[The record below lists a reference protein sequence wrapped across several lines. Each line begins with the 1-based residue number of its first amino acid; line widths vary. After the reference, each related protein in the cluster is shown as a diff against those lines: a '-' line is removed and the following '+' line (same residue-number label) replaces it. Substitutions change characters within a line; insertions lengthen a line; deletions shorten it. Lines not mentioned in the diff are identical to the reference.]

1 MLKKFLKHFCIVLLS
16 IIVVLSVVTV
26 SVQLIYYR
34 EKDNISVQT
43 LGFIDEDD
51 PVFLTSHRGVTAVAP
66 ENTLPGYKQAVED
79 GYYSAECD
87 IRLTKD
93 NVWVLSHDDTT
104 FLHFW
109 GIKNISEYEYDKLAK
124 KTYKNGVNFYKYEN
138 LRIPTLDEY
147 LDTFVGS
154 DTRPQIEIK
163 SESTEHLGEV
173 LLALKERELDKDA
186 IIISFNYELLDEIR
200 KSDKNIELWYLS
212 KVIDD
217 DIISDCK
224 LLGENSKL
232 AVKLSD
238 ISDEDITGAINSGVK
253 LAAWTVNREDDL
265 KRAYNLGIRYITTDV
280 FCN

>member
-1 MLKKFLKHFCIVLLS
+1 MVKKVLKHVFIVLIS
-16 IIVVLSVVTV
+16 ILLVLSAVTLC
-26 SVQLIYYR
+26 VQLIYYR
-34 EKDNISVQT
+34 EKENISVQT
-43 LGFIDEDD
+43 LDFIDKND
-51 PVFLTSHRGVTAVAP
+51 PVYLTSHRGVTAVAP
-66 ENTLPGYKQAVED
+66 ENTLPGYIKAVED

-109 GIKNISEYEYDKLAK
+109 GIKNISQIEYEKLSK

-147 LDTFVGS
+147 LDTFIGS
-154 DTRPQIEIK
+154 TTRPQIEIK
-163 SESTEHLGEV
+163 SECTEYLNEV
-173 LLALKERELDKDA
+173 LLALRERGLDKSA

-200 KSDKNIELWYLS
+200 KSDKDIELWYLS
-212 KVIDD
+212 EVIDD
-217 DIISDCK
+217 NVISDYK

-232 AVKLSD
+232 AVKLSEISDDD
-238 ISDEDITGAINSGVK
+238 ISSAVKSGVN
-253 LAAWTVNREDDL
+253 LAAWTVNKVEDL
-265 KRAYNLGIRYITTDV
+265 ERAYTLGIRYITTDV

>member
-1 MLKKFLKHFCIVLLS
+1 MLKQFLKHLFLVLLS
-16 IIVVLSVVTV
+16 ILVLLSAVTL

-43 LGFIDEDD
+43 LGFIDEND

-66 ENTLPGYKQAVED
+66 ENTLPGYKKAVED
-79 GYYSAECD
+79 EYYSAECD

-93 NVWVLSHDDTT
+93 KVWVLSHDDTT

-109 GIKNISEYEYDKLAK
+109 GIKNISEYQYDKLAK
-124 KTYKNGVNFYKYEN
+124 ITYKNGVNFYKYEK

-147 LDTFVGS
+147 LDIFVGT

-163 SESTEHLGEV
+163 SESTECLGEV
-173 LLALKERELDKDA
+173 LLALKKRKLDKKA

-200 KSDKNIELWYLS
+200 KADKNIELWYLS
-212 KVIDD
+212 KTIDD
-217 DIISDCK
+217 NVISNYK
-224 LLGENSKL
+224 LLGGDSKL
-232 AVKLSD
+232 AVKLSE
-238 ISDEDITGAINSGVK
+238 ISDENITAAINSGVN
-253 LAAWTVNREDDL
+253 LAAWTVNNEEDL